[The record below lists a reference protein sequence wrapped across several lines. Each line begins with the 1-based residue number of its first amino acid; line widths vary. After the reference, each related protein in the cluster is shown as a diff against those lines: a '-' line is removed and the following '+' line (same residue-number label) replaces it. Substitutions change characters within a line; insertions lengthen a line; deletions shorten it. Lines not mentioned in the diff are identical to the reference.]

1 MRIRRLGALA
11 CIGILLSSGLAYPT
25 SYAQSEIV
33 LSLDKHL
40 YAVGES
46 VVLLG
51 LVKSPSNIPVI
62 VQVWNPKNEACSFQ
76 EVSVNDDGTFNAEPV
91 LLDGKICGQPGKYTV
106 KAFYGEFEGSITF
119 EVRAQA
125 SAKEVDGRLE
135 TLLSILKKAKESV
148 DDKISDLKAE
158 GIGIPDDIMIT
169 YDDGISELRSTE
181 MAVEADD
188 LDSAMQHM
196 KNAMKSFRKVF
207 GALVALEQG
216 EAMAAAEAPA
226 KEQDISRLRQ
236 AISRMLAFKDKL
248 TTTAASNNITIPEKS
263 LRDFDS
269 AIEESVSFLEKNDAS
284 SAAKSLAEAKQ
295 ILDDIHRSL
304 IEEGKKQKFEKVEHF
319 IEETIER
326 IDRMIAEAESLGL
339 PQEVIDSLEEAKRK
353 IAGAKSIGDIRKIS
367 AEIKSKHHE
376 LSVHKGK
383 NLEKVLEN
391 LQSQL
396 EESRAEAERLGLS
409 LSVYDRIESMVDDAI
424 AKSRSG
430 EISAAVD
437 ILEKATRIIKEI
449 TKRLEKIKEG
459 FQELESLENRASQLM
474 AEHGD
479 DPKTMK
485 AIEKA
490 SRLIESAR
498 DMLINAMSKKDL
510 KMADSMMRQAE
521 RILEKIRD

>member
-1 MRIRRLGALA
+1 MRIRCLGALA
-11 CIGILLSSGLAYPT
+11 FIGILLSSGLAYPA

-40 YAVGES
+40 YTVGES

-76 EVSVNDDGTFNAEPV
+76 EVSVNDDGTFSAEPV
-91 LLDGKICGQPGKYTV
+91 LLAGRICGDLGTYTI

-119 EVRAQA
+119 EVRTQ
-125 SAKEVDGRLE
+125 SPTKEIDGRLE

-158 GIGIPDDIMIT
+158 GIEIPGDIMLA

-188 LDSAMQHM
+188 LDSATQHM

-207 GALVALEQG
+207 GALVALGQE
-216 EAMAAAEAPA
+216 EAREAAEAPA
-226 KEQDISRLRQ
+226 KEQEISRLRQ

-248 TTTAASNNITIPEKS
+248 TTTAASNDITIPES
-263 LRDFDS
+263 TLRDFDS
-269 AIEESVSFLEKNDAS
+269 AVEESLSSLEKNDAS
-284 SAAKSLAEAKQ
+284 AAAKSLAKARH
-295 ILDDIHRSL
+295 ILDDVHKLL
-304 IEEGKKQKFEKVEHF
+304 IQEGKKQKLDRIEHF
-319 IEETIER
+319 VEETIER

-339 PQEVIDSLEEAKRK
+339 SQEVIDSLEEAKRE
-353 IAGAKSIGDIRKIS
+353 ISDAKSIGDVRKIS
-367 AEIKSKHHE
+367 AKIKSKHHE

-396 EESRAEAERLGLS
+396 EESKAEAERLGLS
-409 LSVYDRIESMVDDAI
+409 LNVYARIESMVDDAI
-424 AKSRSG
+424 AKSRAG

-437 ILEKATRIIKEI
+437 ILERSARIIKEV
-449 TKRLEKIKEG
+449 TKKLDKIKER

-479 DPKTMK
+479 DPEILD
-485 AIEKA
+485 AIGKA
-490 SRLIESAR
+490 SHLIESAR
-498 DMLINAMSKKDL
+498 DMLMNAMSKKDL
-510 KMADSMMRQAE
+510 KMADSMIKQAD
-521 RILEKIRD
+521 RILDKIRD